1 MCNVVPVIGKSDSLL
16 PEERIDFKKRIK
28 AELEAKVRE
37 AAAEAIRE
45 RARAE

>member
-1 MCNVVPVIGKSDSLL
+1 LED
-16 PEERIDFKKRIK
+16 KRIK